1 METAYDWIAIAA
13 FAYIIV
19 LFMQRSTSKEQPK
32 SHDSLIS
39 YLIAGV
45 GCAAV
50 NYAGNNGYHLIAF
63 ALIAATA
70 GFVLYALKPFSS
82 S

>member
-19 LFMQRSTSKEQPK
+19 LFMQRSTSQEERK

-45 GCAAV
+45 GCAAI
-50 NYAGNNGYHLIAF
+50 NYAGNNGYHLVAIG
-63 ALIAATA
+63 LMAATV

-82 S
+82 